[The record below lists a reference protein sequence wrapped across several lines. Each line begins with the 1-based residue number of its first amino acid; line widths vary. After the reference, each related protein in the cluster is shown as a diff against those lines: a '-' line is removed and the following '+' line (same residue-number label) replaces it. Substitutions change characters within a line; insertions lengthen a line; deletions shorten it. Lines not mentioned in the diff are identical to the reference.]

1 MDDLQRTSPAGQQGD
16 TFQSGQSQYSI
27 IGQKSANKLL
37 TNYPCCFL
45 APKKK
50 YPAGADAKN
59 WQNNPRRADE
69 WRAGTGIGIICGMP
83 APDEWSTQG
92 LDVDTPHP
100 GMAAD
105 LLAFIRPLLAKRTG
119 EKLIRVGN
127 APKFLIPYKTRAP
140 QSKQLS
146 PEVYPIAED
155 GKVDTR
161 REVKN
166 QIEILG
172 KGQQFVAYQIH
183 PDTGQPYQW
192 NDIDGDDSKTLSE
205 VCPADLVELT
215 ADDIEAILWAFDEI
229 AERHC
234 LVTKLKA
241 KPETGTAP
249 QVGGDGHKV
258 PDLLK
263 WIPNNDEG
271 YNHWFN
277 IVSAV
282 KHELGD
288 AGHGDAYQWSAQAPK
303 HDDAKFQK
311 TWDSIQRSEGRT
323 IGTLIHFAREN
334 GMKGGPPEQSR
345 FTADQLARLTAS
357 ADSERESNHWQEPAD
372 LFAEH
377 VVPSFPMEILPEQF
391 RTLAAE
397 KSEQSGFDA
406 GAYGFCLFMTA
417 ANTVD
422 HRAKLDLGPFKVPA
436 YQWGGLVGDSGT
448 AKSPILND
456 SKQGAEHIDK
466 ALLDES
472 KAALSKWISAC
483 QNAKGDKQDP
493 PPKPAWKQRHAL
505 DTTTEAL
512 GLLLQDNPEGVN
524 MYHHE
529 ITEFIGRMDAY
540 SGKDGG
546 KDRGVYLRSY
556 DGGYVTINRA
566 SGKPQ
571 PIVIDNFS
579 VGILAG
585 IQPEKLAY
593 LFKQKGGGSDGLYQ
607 RFLMYCLQ
615 PAGDVNYMAKESPF
629 TQMNNNL
636 LIERIHNWTGK
647 EQVSARL
654 SNPAKLM
661 MQDYHNNIRK
671 LATRT
676 AAQRFAE
683 HLNKFPGMLG
693 RAAFALHCIHAAANE
708 RQPGGDVSKETMT
721 MAIKFMR
728 VMYRHSESVYRILDE
743 QAGDVQGLV
752 VSAAEA
758 ILSKSWKTFK
768 RGDLTRSATYWQ
780 GSDNRQTENAIDYLI
795 ELGWIMDIT
804 PPPIAGKRGR
814 RSDGVYASNPKVFE
828 QFKAH
833 SERIKSQ
840 RAERYHAIKEAAY

>member
-1 MDDLQRTSPAGQQGD
+1 MSDKTKAPEAGQASGGAFD
-16 TFQSGQSQYSI
+16 KVQSDY
-27 IGQKSANKLL
+27 N
-37 TNYPCCFL
+37 T
-45 APKKK
+45 
-50 YPAGADAKN
+50 
-59 WQNNPRRADE
+59 
-69 WRAGTGIGIICGMP
+69 
-83 APDEWSTQG
+83 
-92 LDVDTPHP
+92 TPHP
-100 GMAAD
+100 YLELKGIDLAD
-105 LLAFIRPLLAKRTG
+105 LQAACKCKVEIRPTTLGNFRGLAVFRELLAVDGSAKGFERILPERITFNAGDKPNDKFTQKGSAVSGTFTPIGFHPSELMSMDCCIIVCAGLADGYRLHEATGEPVACGVGEGNVRSIAEAIRPLNPRILVAVDNDQAGKKAG
-119 EKLIRVGN
+119 AASGFEWAHPINEKDWSDVYQTHGLPAVKDQLFVYIKKAGQE
-127 APKFLIPYKTRAP
+127 AP
-140 QSKQLS
+140 Q
-146 PEVYPIAED
+146 
-155 GKVDTR
+155 
-161 REVKN
+161 
-166 QIEILG
+166 
-172 KGQQFVAYQIH
+172 
-183 PDTGQPYQW
+183 QPKS
-192 NDIDGDDSKTLSE
+192 N
-205 VCPADLVELT
+205 
-215 ADDIEAILWAFDEI
+215 LW
-229 AERHC
+229 
-234 LVTKLKA
+234 
-241 KPETGTAP
+241 P
-249 QVGGDGHKV
+249 
-258 PDLLK
+258 
-263 WIPNNDEG
+263 
-271 YNHWFN
+271 
-277 IVSAV
+277 
-282 KHELGD
+282 
-288 AGHGDAYQWSAQAPK
+288 
-303 HDDAKFQK
+303 
-311 TWDSIQRSEGRT
+311 
-323 IGTLIHFAREN
+323 
-334 GMKGGPPEQSR
+334 
-345 FTADQLARLTAS
+345 
-357 ADSERESNHWQEPAD
+357 EPAD

-593 LFKQKGGGSDGLYQ
+593 LFKKSGGGSDGLYQ

-654 SNPAKLM
+654 STPAKLM

-683 HLNKFPGMLG
+683 HINKFPGMLG

-708 RQPGGDVSKETMT
+708 RSPGGDVSKETMT

-752 VSAAEA
+752 VAAAEA

-840 RAERYHAIKEAAY
+840 RAERYHAIKEAAS